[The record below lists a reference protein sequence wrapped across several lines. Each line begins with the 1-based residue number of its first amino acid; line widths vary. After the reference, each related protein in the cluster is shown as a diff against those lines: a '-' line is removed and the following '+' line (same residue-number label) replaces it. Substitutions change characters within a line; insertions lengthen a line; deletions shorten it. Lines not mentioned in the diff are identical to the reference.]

1 MEDRPVHSG
10 SRRDSNLMRSVNTNL
25 RQRSEMLAGNE
36 PIAFFCE
43 CANPSCYSPLWMS
56 VTVFDERLADQ
67 PGWVLHEG
75 HEPSALWHRR
85 EPLPTRTSL
94 RARSAPDPD
103 TAEQGKA
110 HGRPR
115 LRPLTALGVG
125 LPHHHRAEAA

>member
-1 MEDRPVHSG
+1 MEDRLVHSG

-25 RQRSEMLAGNE
+25 RQRSESLSGAE

-43 CANPSCYSPLWMS
+43 CASPSCYSPLWMS
-56 VTVFDERLADQ
+56 ATVFDGKLMDQ
-67 PGWVLHEG
+67 PGWMLHEG

-94 RARSAPDPD
+94 RARPAPEPD
-103 TAEQGKA
+103 TTEPRKL

-115 LRPLTALGVG
+115 LRPLTARRVG
-125 LPHHHRAEAA
+125 LPHRDHAEAA